1 MTQSHT
7 GEYIASLLYDIHQ
20 QFGIEETVVR
30 TTTDNAANFC
40 ASFKNFGKPPMRIE
54 AVAVDD
60 DIQESDMEEM
70 SQQPGRASIFKFQ
83 VDDAVA
89 EGDGLVPEPLLECLV
104 PEQGFKDGQY
114 SLPSHARCAAHT
126 LNLIGGEDVNKQKHK
141 YHPIYTS
148 ALDKVT
154 SIWTYHSHSDKFR
167 MTVKKVSKFFNVK
180 PKFSAHLKA
189 IMYIHSLSTT
199 ANRRPIRLNFVS
211 PAIHHLFI
219 FCEYNH
225 QNKNHI

>member
-7 GEYIASLLYDIHQ
+7 GEYIASLLYDIHRK
-20 QFGIEETVVR
+20 FGIEETVVR

-40 ASFKNFGKPPMRIE
+40 ASFKNFGKPPARIE

-70 SQQPGRASIFKFQ
+70 SQQPGQSASIFKFQ
-83 VDDAVA
+83 VDDTVA
-89 EGDGLVPEPLLECLV
+89 EGDGPVFEPLLECLV
-104 PEQGFKDGQY
+104 PEQGIKDGQY

-126 LNLIGGEDVNKQKHK
+126 LNLIGGDDVNKQKYK

-148 ALDKVT
+148 ALDKAT

-167 MTVKKVSKFFNVK
+167 MTVKKVSKFFYVK
-180 PKFSAHLKA
+180 PKFSV
-189 IMYIHSLSTT
+189 LSTT
-199 ANRRPIRLNFVS
+199 FKPLHCKPAPHTFEQCISSNTPIISFG
-211 PAIHHLFI
+211 
-219 FCEYNH
+219 EYIH
-225 QNKNHI
+225 QNNNRV